1 MPFMLGND
9 GMGEIRMNTHM
20 TEDKVEEIVC
30 PKCGKKHTVKKYT
43 RINVTEKPELREKI
57 LKNEIFKF
65 QCDDCDYVGPLTY
78 ETMYCDS
85 KHKLF
90 IYMAPEITDETK
102 QKLRQMDLPA
112 GADKRL
118 VDNIND
124 LKEKI
129 IIRQKQLDDRVVEM
143 CKVMYIGQLQDM
155 MVNDTLLN
163 ILFDYDSNGP
173 CFIVFFQHK
182 GVGKIPLKQDFYD
195 KIEKQYRAGILDKSV
210 DDFMKVDMEWSGNLM
225 FRRN

>member
-1 MPFMLGND
+1 
-9 GMGEIRMNTHM
+9 
-20 TEDKVEEIVC
+20 
-30 PKCGKKHTVKKYT
+30 
-43 RINVTEKPELREKI
+43 
-57 LKNEIFKF
+57 
-65 QCDDCDYVGPLTY
+65 
-78 ETMYCDS
+78 
-85 KHKLF
+85 
-90 IYMAPEITDETK
+90 
-102 QKLRQMDLPA
+102 
-112 GADKRL
+112 
-118 VDNIND
+118 
-124 LKEKI
+124 
-129 IIRQKQLDDRVVEM
+129 
-143 CKVMYIGQLQDM
+143 M